1 MPPATPDLA
10 ALYVQ
15 ILGTL
20 LFCLVFLFLWRQSRI
35 VHFGF
40 WSLAWALRTIALLSL
55 YAWFATRR
63 GQWFIPYAFFEL
75 AFALSLVA
83 AARARPLSPRAGWK
97 LLAAFAILLPAAWL
111 LAMYSSFEDFHAMHA
126 LVLGGIYL
134 YGSFAMRASS
144 QTAGLGARLFRFTLL
159 CLSIALLHHA
169 AVFYLMHSRGAAPGW
184 AQHLQH
190 SNLYDF
196 ALHTL
201 LAFAAMA
208 IWIENQNNRIQE
220 MGDQLDTLRRDSL
233 ARLDLDRLTG
243 LMNQAAL
250 SKRTGGE
257 GEFSGVV
264 AVCDMDNF
272 KEINDRYGHLIGD
285 EILRNIGNLLRS
297 SIRQEDEAFRW
308 GGDEFVILFRNQRI
322 ETVRSRMR
330 EIQQRLKEF
339 RVRGHGVLPISFS
352 WGTAEAAGRPLR
364 EIVHEADQDMYVYK
378 RRKSPAGQRGG

>member
-1 MPPATPDLA
+1 MPPGSPDLV

-35 VHFGF
+35 VYFGF
-40 WSLAWALRTIALLSL
+40 WSLAWALQTIALLSL
-55 YAWFATRR
+55 YACFLTRR
-63 GQWFIPYAFFEL
+63 GQWFIPYTFFEF

-83 AARARPLSPRAGWK
+83 AARAKPLSPRAGWK
-97 LLAAFAILLPAAWL
+97 LLSGIAAFLLTAWL
-111 LAMYSSFEDFHAMHA
+111 LEMLSSFQAFQAMHA
-126 LVLGGIYL
+126 LVLGSIYL
-134 YGSFAMRASS
+134 YSFFAMRGDSRI
-144 QTAGLGARLFRFTLL
+144 AGIGARLFRFTLL
-159 CLSIALLHHA
+159 CLSVAFLYD
-169 AVFYLMHSRGAAPGW
+169 AVVFFSMPAGGSVWRYP
-184 AQHLQH
+184 QYN
-190 SNLYDF
+190 NLYDF

-201 LAFAAMA
+201 LAFSAMT

-220 MGDQLDTLRRDSL
+220 MGDQLDSLRRESL

-272 KEINDRYGHLIGD
+272 KAVNDRYGHLIGD

-364 EIVHEADQDMYVYK
+364 EIVHEADQNMYVYK
-378 RRKSPAGQRGG
+378 RRKSPAGQRGR